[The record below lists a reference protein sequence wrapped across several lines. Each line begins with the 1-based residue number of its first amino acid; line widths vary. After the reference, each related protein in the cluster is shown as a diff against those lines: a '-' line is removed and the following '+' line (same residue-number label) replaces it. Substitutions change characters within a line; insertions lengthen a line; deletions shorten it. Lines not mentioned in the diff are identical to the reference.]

1 MDLEILVGE
10 KDNLKENFINNF
22 LETLSNFMEE
32 KYIVDRF
39 EEDLAVCENSL
50 TKEMVNI
57 PKKIFQRIY
66 KKE

>member
-32 KYIVDRF
+32 KYIVD
-39 EEDLAVCENSL
+39 L
-50 TKEMVNI
+50 
-57 PKKIFQRIY
+57 KKI
-66 KKE
+66 